1 MSIYCKNCKPGKPC
15 GNYHIYVIDINS
27 KKSVNILEDSAYRAK
42 KFREHTQIKPT
53 LDDASLF
60 NGQCLYVGI
69 TSQTIEARFKQ
80 HKDTNNTMM
89 SNVYVR
95 KYASKQ
101 KRSAFKK
108 ELFVHLNPLPFTV
121 NEKTLAESFEQEYAN
136 LLRKLGYAVYSGYI
150 ENKEDEMIRN

>member
-1 MSIYCKNCKPGKPC
+1 MSTYCKNCKQGKPC

-27 KKSVNILEDSAYRAK
+27 KKSVNILEDPTNMAK
-42 KFREHTQIKPT
+42 KFREHSQIKPI
-53 LDDASLF
+53 LDNASLF
-60 NGQCLYVGI
+60 NGHCLYVGI
-69 TSQTIEARFKQ
+69 TKQTVEARFKQ

-89 SNVYVR
+89 SNKYVR

-121 NEKTLAESFEQEYAN
+121 KEEALAESFEQDYAN
-136 LLRKLGYAVYSGYI
+136 LLRKLGYAVYSGYV
-150 ENKEDEMIRN
+150 ENHEG